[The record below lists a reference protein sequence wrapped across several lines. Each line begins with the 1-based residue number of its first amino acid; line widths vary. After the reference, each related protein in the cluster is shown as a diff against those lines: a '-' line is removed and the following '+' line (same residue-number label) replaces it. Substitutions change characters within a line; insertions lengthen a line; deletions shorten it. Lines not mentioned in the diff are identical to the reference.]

1 MSVRLSLCPR
11 AIDARAAAPAG
22 SLPLAGGA
30 RAFAACEAVLYE
42 AVLGENRREVAREV
56 VPVPAL
62 ADWAARSGPEVAA
75 QATALLERL
84 SAPRAPYA
92 GLDLGR
98 PHVMGVIN
106 VTPDSFSDGGDR
118 FDAGRAVDDGLAM
131 IEAGAAILDVGGE
144 STRPGSAP
152 VEADEELRR
161 VLPVVRGLAGAGAP
175 VSIDTRRARVMA
187 AALDAG
193 ARIVNDVTALA
204 GDPDSLA
211 LVAARRVPVVLMHM
225 RGEPRGMQADPSYDD
240 APREVY
246 DALAERVAACEAAG
260 IARAHRRRSRHRLR
274 QDRRAQPGNPR
285 PDGAL
290 PGIGLRGAARG
301 QPQGLHRQGLD
312 RRGAEA
318 TPARLARR
326 GARGLG
332 ARRPDHP
339 RPRRGRDGPG
349 DRGVARDRRRRPLI
363 VVEAPRDS
371 AIRRESSPA
380 RQPLRPFGTL
390 RDA

>member
-11 AIDARAAAPAG
+11 AIDARRAAPAG

-30 RAFAACEAVLYE
+30 RAFAACEAVLREAAAGE
-42 AVLGENRREVAREV
+42 AVLCQNRRETAREV

-62 ADWAARSGPEVAA
+62 ADWAARCGPEVAA

-84 SAPRAPYA
+84 SAPRPPYA

-98 PHVMGVIN
+98 PQVMGVIN

-118 FDAGRAVDDGLAM
+118 FDVGRAVDDGLAM
-131 IEAGAAILDVGGE
+131 VEAGAAILDVGGE

-204 GDPDSLA
+204 GDSDSLA
-211 LVAARRVPVVLMHM
+211 LVAARQVPVVLMHM
-225 RGEPRGMQADPSYDD
+225 RGEPRTMQADPSYDD
-240 APREVY
+240 APRDVY

-260 IARAHRRRSRHRLR
+260 IARARIAV
-274 QDRRAQPGNPR
+274 D
-285 PDGAL
+285 
-290 PGIGLRGAARG
+290 PGIGFGKTAAHNL
-301 QPQGLHRQGLD
+301 QILDHMALYQGLGCAVLLGVSRKSFIGKLSTGEPAKGRLPGSLAAALAGL
-312 RRGAEA
+312 E
-318 TPARLARR
+318 
-326 GARGLG
+326 
-332 ARRPDHP
+332 
-339 RPRRGRDGPG
+339 
-349 DRGVARDRRRRPLI
+349 RGVQI
-363 VVEAPRDS
+363 VRTHDVAETMQ
-371 AIRRESSPA
+371 AIAVWRAIGAVGR
-380 RQPLRPFGTL
+380 
-390 RDA
+390 